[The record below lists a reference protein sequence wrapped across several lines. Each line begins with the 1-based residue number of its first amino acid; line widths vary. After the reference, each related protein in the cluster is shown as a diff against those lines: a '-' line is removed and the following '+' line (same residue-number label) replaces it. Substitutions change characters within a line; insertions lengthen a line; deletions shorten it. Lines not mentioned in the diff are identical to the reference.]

1 MEPRLLAG
9 FLYMSDLNTF
19 ASPSVDPTSIA
30 SKPLTFAI
38 VVRCG
43 PDQQSQ
49 ALSAFQFTQELLLQG
64 YKVLRVFFYQQ
75 GVHVASKLRVMP
87 QDEVNLTALW
97 QQLSLEYNLE
107 LSVCIAAALQSG
119 IVDQQESS
127 RYELDND
134 NLAPQFTLM
143 GLGQLA
149 AASAESDRLVSF
161 GG

>member
-43 PDQQSQ
+43 HDHQSQ

>member
-9 FLYMSDLNTF
+9 FLYMSDLNAI
-19 ASPSVDPTSIA
+19 ASPFIDPTPIA
-30 SKPLTFAI
+30 STPLTYAI
-38 VVRCG
+38 VVRSG

-49 ALSAFQFTQELLLQG
+49 ALSAFQFTKELLLQG